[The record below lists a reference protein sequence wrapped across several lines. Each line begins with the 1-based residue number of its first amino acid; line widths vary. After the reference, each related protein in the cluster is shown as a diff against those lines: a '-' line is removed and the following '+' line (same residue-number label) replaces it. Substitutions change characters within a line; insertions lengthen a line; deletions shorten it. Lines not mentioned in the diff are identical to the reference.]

1 MRQIVFDTE
10 TTGLEPSQGH
20 RVIEIGAV
28 ELFDRKLTQNHFH
41 FYLNPDREI
50 DWEAMAVH
58 GISNEF
64 LADKPRFE
72 EIVDSFLN
80 YIKGAELIAHN
91 AAFDVG
97 FLNAELQRYDSSVGR
112 IEDHATV
119 LDSLMLAR
127 KMHPGMKNSLDA
139 LCKRYEVDNSKREL
153 HGALLDAELLA
164 DVYLLMT
171 GGQTSLSLKVKTQQQ
186 LKIEDEHGPVQK
198 QIVVVNASSTEISD
212 HEERLDE
219 LEKASGQ
226 ASLWRRVGI

>member
-1 MRQIVFDTE
+1 
-10 TTGLEPSQGH
+10 
-20 RVIEIGAV
+20 
-28 ELFDRKLTQNHFH
+28 
-41 FYLNPDREI
+41 
-50 DWEAMAVH
+50 
-58 GISNEF
+58 
-64 LADKPRFE
+64 
-72 EIVDSFLN
+72 
-80 YIKGAELIAHN
+80 
-91 AAFDVG
+91 
-97 FLNAELQRYDSSVGR
+97 
-112 IEDHATV
+112 
-119 LDSLMLAR
+119 
-127 KMHPGMKNSLDA
+127 

-226 ASLWRRVGI
+226 PSLWRRVGI